1 MVKVKDNQIFVETA
15 TLEAKIEK
23 GYLVYLKSKI
33 TGEEFINVHAPY
45 CVPALEL
52 VYNNNE
58 AFGIGEM
65 KFGCT
70 EVFQLSD
77 RLAEIRFSN
86 WDGDGVITV
95 SEDPETHDL
104 LIKPSAYS
112 SRPGVKACRWNIS
125 GIRPDLQLVA
135 PFFQGVKLDL
145 SDPLIRN
152 THWEWPVMWE
162 AGFAILQGEKGG
174 FWVHCRDTQYRYKA
188 LTVGRDDCTN
198 SLGFETEAYG
208 PLDNNLAAGG
218 IEWRINVYKGGWE
231 VPASIYRDWLWEA
244 YDLKKQEDRR
254 KDWFYDIKMAIC
266 WCPTD
271 IRILESLSRKVD
283 PRKVIIHLPHWRTDR
298 YDTNYPTYIPSKEAI
313 AFIERGKELGY
324 HIMPHCNSMEV
335 DPLNPVYDYV
345 RDFQFRDVNTKR
357 IRGWTWYEGKWDL
370 EIPNSN
376 AQLTKHRD
384 KFLIIKI
391 HPGLSMWR
399 HILGERIFKAVSE
412 LDIDTIFIDITL
424 NTFNLHNC
432 LVENT
437 TPTEGIKL
445 LIDHVGSLYKGLAV
459 GGEGLNE
466 ITMQGL
472 SFAQAHLFKSWQNN
486 NIEGLERTGGCPL
499 NSFMYGKLCKL
510 IGYSYLSGETEFE
523 EIRMRVDEARGVLP
537 TITFPSG
544 KDPVEFIERPNKMV
558 KMIFE
563 KANS

>member
-1 MVKVKDNQIFVETA
+1 MVRVSGNQVFVETG
-15 TLEAKIEK
+15 TLEAKIEN
-23 GYLVYLKSKI
+23 GCLAYLKSKV
-33 TGEEFINVHAPY
+33 TGDVFVKSHND
-45 CVPALEL
+45 VPALEL
-52 VYNNNE
+52 VYSNNE
-58 AFGIGEM
+58 AFGIGEA
-65 KFGCT
+65 KFGNV

-77 RLAEIRFSN
+77 TLAEIRLGN

-112 SRPGVKACRWNIS
+112 SRPGVKACRWNIT
-125 GIRPDLQLVA
+125 GIRPGLQLVA

-145 SDPLIRN
+145 SDSLIRN

-174 FWVHCRDTQYRYKA
+174 FWIHCRDTQYRYKA
-188 LTVGRDDCTN
+188 LAVGRDGSVN

-208 PLDNNLAAGG
+208 PFDNNLAAGG
-218 IEWRINVYKGGWE
+218 IEWRINVYEGDWD
-231 VPASIYRDWLWEA
+231 VPASIYRDWLWKA
-244 YDLKKQEDRR
+244 YDLNKQENRR
-254 KDWFYDIKMAIC
+254 KDWFYNIKMGIS

-271 IRILESLSRKVD
+271 IRILESLSKKVD
-283 PRKVIIHLPHWRTDR
+283 PGRVVIHFPNWRPDR
-298 YDTNYPTYIPSKEAI
+298 YDTNYPTYIPSKEAV

-345 RDFQFRDVNTKR
+345 KDFQFRDAISKK
-357 IRGWTWYEGKWDL
+357 IMGWVWYEGKSDL
-370 EIPNSN
+370 GIPSSN
-376 AQLTKHRD
+376 AQLKKNRD
-384 KFLIIKI
+384 KLLMTKI

-399 HILGERIFKAVSE
+399 HILSERIYKAVAE

-424 NTFNLHNC
+424 NTFNIHNC
-432 LVENT
+432 LVENMT
-437 TPTEGIKL
+437 STEGIKL
-445 LIDHVGSLYKGLAV
+445 LIDQVGSLYKGLAV

-472 SFAQAHLFKSWQNN
+472 SFAQSHLFKSWQNDN
-486 NIEGLERTGGCPL
+486 VEGLERTGGCPL

-523 EIRMRVDEARGVLP
+523 ELRMKVDEAKGVLP
-537 TITFPSG
+537 TITFPRG
-544 KDPVEFIERPNKMV
+544 KDPIEFLERPNKTI

-563 KANS
+563 KVNS